1 MQFEVSKTILLKAL
15 SDVNGAVEKKNTIPV
30 LQNIKIEAKNNQV
43 FLFAT
48 DMDILIT
55 SHFECQI
62 STEGS
67 TTVLAQTFFDIIR
80 KIPDGIISINLENEN
95 LLQIKLGKSRYK
107 VSCIDP
113 AEFPVISSEELT
125 DEIELDA
132 QTLAKMISKTQF
144 AISNDETRYYLNGL
158 FLHSLQENNNYY
170 LHTVATDGHRMA
182 LSSLFTGIA
191 KEFGIIVPKKTVS
204 EIKRII
210 ENTKK
215 VSLAV
220 SRVKIKIVCD
230 KTTIISKLIDGEFPP
245 YDKVLPKNNFNIVNI
260 KRKDL
265 FDCLD
270 RISILANDKHRSV
283 KIKLF
288 ENKFCLQ
295 VGDDV
300 NPLAYEE
307 LDVVYNDNKIESGF
321 NSKYL
326 LDIIAQI
333 EKEEVLIK
341 FNDGFSPALIESPD
355 SNSLFVIMPVRI

>member
-1 MQFEVSKTILLKAL
+1 MKFEVSKTILLKAL

-30 LQNIKIEAKNNQV
+30 LQNIKIEAKDNKV

-55 SHFECQI
+55 TNFDCQI

-67 TTVLAQTFFDIIR
+67 TTVLAQNFFDIIR
-80 KIPDGIISINLENEN
+80 KIPDGIINIDLENEN

-107 VSCIDP
+107 LPCIES
-113 AEFPVISSEELT
+113 AEFPIISSEELS

-132 QTLAKMISKTQF
+132 KIFAKMISKTQF

-158 FLHSLQENNNYY
+158 FLHSLQENENHYIR
-170 LHTVATDGHRMA
+170 TVATDGHRLAM
-182 LSSLFTGIA
+182 SSLFTGIA
-191 KEFGIIVPKKTVS
+191 KDFGVIVPKKTVS

-210 ENTKK
+210 ETAKT

-220 SRVKIKIVCD
+220 SRVKIKVVCD

-283 KIKLF
+283 KIKIF

-295 VGDDV
+295 IGDDA

-307 LDVVYNDNKIESGF
+307 LEIVYSENKIESGF

-326 LDIIAQI
+326 LDIISQI
-333 EKEEVLIK
+333 EKEEVVIK
-341 FNDGFSPALIESPD
+341 FNDGFSPALIESTD